1 MSDIADII
9 KFEES
14 AETISNDEIINFA
27 FLYDDKKHTLKE
39 LEDTIIAKLKDSND
53 MTKMRIFYLNH
64 LDLFVKHQNKFQNII
79 RNKLF
84 LDDYMK
90 YRTNFAD
97 ITTFL
102 ESLGL
107 YSSLSPSTP
116 MSRLSTQPP
125 TPQTPST
132 PSTPSTSSI
141 SSSSP
146 SKSSV
151 KSRFSGLFGKSYPIL
166 SIFHQIEPTDFAIKC
181 HRMYLAYYFVTE
193 MREYQFYSRV
203 STRDVNRFAQEFSN
217 FYNNLYRKLESEIE
231 LFCESNQFSLLADVF
246 IILTKYF
253 LEVGN
258 TPLAQITISLMSRF
272 QICKHKK
279 IQQFLEEYN
288 ITLPLSPGALKDYKK
303 FTYLVEPD
311 SINKAFITAQE
322 TENKIKTFSF
332 IQKKMITTRDEILAQ
347 QLFPVKASY
356 DDFLIFNYINP
367 RIIIKQKLYTPS
379 TPGGMEYLCI
389 QQKCKQQQQEGSG
402 FDKKTAKYPR
412 KWSKEYC
419 KKTPCKKMGF
429 SQKSSCRYYKNCYK

>member
-1 MSDIADII
+1 MSEISDII
-9 KFEES
+9 KFEDS
-14 AETISNDEIINFA
+14 SETISNDEIINFA

-39 LEDTIIAKLKDSND
+39 LEDSIITKLKDSND

-64 LDLFVKHQNKFQNII
+64 LDLFVKNQNKFQNII

-84 LDDYMK
+84 LDNYIR
-90 YRTNFAD
+90 YRTVFAD

-102 ESLGL
+102 ESLNL
-107 YSSLSPSTP
+107 YSTLSPSTP
-116 MSRLSTQPP
+116 GSRLSTQPSP
-125 TPQTPST
+125 RTPQTPST
-132 PSTPSTSSI
+132 PSSTL
-141 SSSSP
+141 SSP
-146 SKSSV
+146 SKSSI
-151 KSRFSGLFGKSYPIL
+151 KSRFSGLFGKTYPIL
-166 SIFHQIEPTDFAIKC
+166 SIFHQIEPTEFALKC

-203 STRDVNRFAQEFSN
+203 STREVDRYAQEFSN

-253 LEVGN
+253 LDVGN
-258 TPLAQITISLMSRF
+258 TPLAQIVISLIGRF
-272 QICKHKK
+272 QVCKHKK
-279 IQQFLEEYN
+279 IHQFLDEYN
-288 ITLPLSPGALKDYKK
+288 IHLPLSPGALKDYKK
-303 FTYLVEPD
+303 FTYLVDPD

-347 QLFPVKASY
+347 QLFSVKPNY

-367 RIIIKQKLYTPS
+367 RIIIKEKLYTSS

-389 QQKCKQQQQEGSG
+389 QQKCKQEGSG

>member
-1 MSDIADII
+1 MSKILDII
-9 KFEES
+9 KFEDS
-14 AETISNDEIINFA
+14 SETISNEEIINFA

-53 MTKMRIFYLNH
+53 MTKMKIFYLNH

-90 YRTNFAD
+90 YRTAFAD
-97 ITTFL
+97 VTTFL
-102 ESLGL
+102 ESLNL

-116 MSRLSTQPP
+116 MSRLSTQPS

-132 PSTPSTSSI
+132 PSTPSSVS
-141 SSSSP
+141 

-166 SIFHQIEPTDFAIKC
+166 SIYHQVEPIDFAMKC

-203 STRDVNRFAQEFSN
+203 STREVDRYAQEFSN

-231 LFCESNQFSLLADVF
+231 LFCESNQFSLLTDVF

-258 TPLAQITISLMSRF
+258 TPLAQIVISLMSRF
-272 QICKHKK
+272 QICKYKK

-288 ITLPLSPGALKDYKK
+288 IHLPLSPGALKDYKK
-303 FTYLVEPD
+303 FTYLVDPD

-332 IQKKMITTRDEILAQ
+332 IQKKMITTRDEILAHQ
-347 QLFPVKASY
+347 VFSVKANY

-367 RIIIKQKLYTPS
+367 RIIIKEKLYTSS

-389 QQKCKQQQQEGSG
+389 QQKCKQEGSG
-402 FDKKTAKYPR
+402 FDKKTTKYPR

>member
-1 MSDIADII
+1 MSEIVDII

-14 AETISNDEIINFA
+14 LETISNDEIINFA

-39 LEDTIIAKLKDSND
+39 LENMIIDKLKDSND
-53 MTKMRIFYLNH
+53 MTKMKTFYLNH
-64 LDLFVKHQNKFQNII
+64 LDLFVKNQNKFQNII

-84 LDDYMK
+84 LDNYMK
-90 YRTNFAD
+90 YRTAFAD

-107 YSSLSPSTP
+107 YSTLSPSTP
-116 MSRLSTQPP
+116 QIQTTP
-125 TPQTPST
+125 TTPST
-132 PSTPSTSSI
+132 PSSI
-141 SSSSP
+141 LSSP

-151 KSRFSGLFGKSYPIL
+151 KSKLSSLFSKTYPIL
-166 SIFHQIEPTDFAIKC
+166 SIFHQVEPTDFAAKC
-181 HRMYLAYYFVTE
+181 HRMYLAYYFVIE

-203 STRDVNRFAQEFSN
+203 STREVGRFAQEFSN

-246 IILTKYF
+246 ILLIKYF

-258 TPLAQITISLMSRF
+258 TPLAQIPISLMSRF
-272 QICKHKK
+272 KICKHKK
-279 IQQFLEEYN
+279 IEQFLEEYN
-288 ITLPLSPGALKDYKK
+288 IHLPLSPGALKDYKK
-303 FTYLVEPD
+303 FTYLVDPD

-322 TENKIKTFSF
+322 TENKIKTFAF
-332 IQKKMITTRDEILAQ
+332 IQKKMITTRDEILSQ
-347 QLFPVKASY
+347 QVFSVKANY

-367 RIIIKQKLYTPS
+367 KIIIKEKLYTSS
-379 TPGGMEYLCI
+379 TPGGMDYLCI
-389 QQKCKQQQQEGSG
+389 QQKCKQEGSG